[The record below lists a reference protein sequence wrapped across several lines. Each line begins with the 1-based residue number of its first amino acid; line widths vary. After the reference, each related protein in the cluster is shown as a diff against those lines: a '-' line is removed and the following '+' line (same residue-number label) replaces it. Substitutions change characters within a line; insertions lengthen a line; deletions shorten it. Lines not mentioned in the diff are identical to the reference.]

1 MPKGIGWWWVVS
13 LDWPEQQFHEFVDKQ
28 SRETLIRMLQ
38 ETDPN
43 GCWTDELSMLE
54 IGEVTSLETAR
65 AQMKTFWKEGQ

>member
-1 MPKGIGWWWVVS
+1 
-13 LDWPEQQFHEFVDKQ
+13 
-28 SRETLIRMLQ
+28 MLQ